1 MNPEDRETEMKFT
14 EGRLHEFCEFY
25 GWPKGQTRE
34 LFKCSTAFF
43 ECVWR
48 GLDPQTEEEAQAY
61 FNGPWLTLR
70 QMAYGPKFAPNTK
83 VKRVIDEMKPGERF
97 LDYGCGVGDSLIY
110 AEERGIEAW
119 GIEVPGKHDF
129 LAFRRDRRKQ
139 KWRVSIPGTGHPRLL
154 SYDRS
159 VICGS
164 LDHMDDPVA
173 IAKLLC
179 RVTKGHIL
187 ATPRIND
194 TYDRPT
200 HVPRILKQLPEA
212 FDLIDAHNANL

>member
-1 MNPEDRETEMKFT
+1 MKIYNDR
-14 EGRLHEFCEFY
+14 LQEFAEFY
-25 GWPKGQTRE
+25 GWPYEHVRQ
-34 LFKCSTAFF
+34 LAKCSTAFF

-61 FNGPWLTLR
+61 FAGPWLTLR
-70 QMAYGPKFAPNTK
+70 QMSYPPKFAPNKK
-83 VKRVIDEMKPGERF
+83 VRDVIDKMKPGEWF

-110 AEERGIEAW
+110 AEEQHVLGV
-119 GIEVPGKHDF
+119 GIEVSGKLPF
-129 LAFRRDRRKQ
+129 LNYRKTKRNHHWSVYSAIEFYQDSAF
-139 KWRVSIPGTGHPRLL
+139 
-154 SYDRS
+154 DRS

-173 IAKLLC
+173 VAKLLC
-179 RVTKGHIL
+179 RVTKGHVL
-187 ATPRIND
+187 ATPRIDD

-212 FDLIDAHNANL
+212 FDLIDEHNERVKP

>member
-1 MNPEDRETEMKFT
+1 MEQKDRDKIMKFT

-61 FNGPWLTLR
+61 FAGPWMSLR
-70 QMAYGPKFAPNTK
+70 QMAYGPKFAPNKK
-83 VKRVIDEMKPGERF
+83 VRDVIDEMKPGEWF

-110 AEERGIEAW
+110 AEKRGVHAV
-119 GIEVPGKHDF
+119 GTEVKGKLSF
-129 LAFRRDRRKQ
+129 LDFRREKRKHTWKAFPPQ
-139 KWRVSIPGTGHPRLL
+139 WLGVNKF
-154 SYDRS
+154 DRS

-173 IAKLLC
+173 VAKLLC

-187 ATPRIND
+187 ATPRIDD

-212 FDLIDAHNANL
+212 FNLIDEHNAKAKK